1 MGYIVSSHGLKIRVS
16 VVQFHPW
23 PPSNQKLRHAES
35 TSTVEYP
42 VIRGMDIPQ
51 VGGDRGRIYLL
62 SNGKLADN
70 STEARTDCPKRF

>member
-1 MGYIVSSHGLKIRVS
+1 
-16 VVQFHPW
+16 
-23 PPSNQKLRHAES
+23 
-35 TSTVEYP
+35 VEYP